1 MGDGVSDLAFIR
13 VTLMGMSG
21 CGKTSLAQ
29 VFTNNVFELKV
40 QPTVEPNLFYT
51 SMNIAGSDDEESS
64 FHAILEI
71 EDTIGSDRKA
81 RFATDTFYDLWL
93 PSTSSEKHQEASQ
106 KDVDDERADDGKRSL
121 SRPLSVYRAPTD
133 GQYRPLTRNRMAY
146 FIVFDATKRKSYL
159 EALKLHAEL
168 VDHQQ
173 KKQNKLKPIIY
184 LVANKIDKDPWGDE
198 FKQVQGSAR
207 MYSEGNAIRLFE
219 TSALQFRGVKKLFR
233 EVVKAV
239 RVQQSLW
246 VMDRGSEAVD
256 DETSTE
262 KCSVQ

>member
-1 MGDGVSDLAFIR
+1 MGDGVADLAFIR
-13 VTLMGMSG
+13 ITLMGMSG

-29 VFTNNVFELKV
+29 VFTNNVFEQKV

-51 SMNIAGSDDEESS
+51 SMKLAGTDEDDSN
-64 FHAILEI
+64 FNVILEI

-81 RFATDTFYDLWL
+81 RLATDIFYDLWL
-93 PSTSSEKHQEASQ
+93 PSTASEKHQEASQ
-106 KDVDDERADDGKRSL
+106 KDMEDERADDHKRSV
-121 SRPLSVYRAPTD
+121 SRPLSMYKAPTD

-146 FIVFDATKRKSYL
+146 FILFDATKKKSYL

-168 VDHQQ
+168 VDHQR
-173 KKQNKLKPIIY
+173 KKQNKLKPIVY

-198 FKQVQGSAR
+198 FKQVTGSAR
-207 MYSEGNAIRLFE
+207 TYSEGNAVRLFE

-256 DETSTE
+256 DETSAE